1 MLELS
6 PFVLVNLRHA
16 GRVFYLRSVPH
27 RAPIKSDEN
36 EADTSLRHVSHRTG
50 WKMVERM
57 YEVVSEGGG
66 RGKGRVRILHL
77 QVFNVFTQY
86 CQEHNLGSLL
96 NAEVV

>member
-36 EADTSLRHVSHRTG
+36 EADTSLTKACKPQNWLENG
-50 WKMVERM
+50 
-57 YEVVSEGGG
+57 
-66 RGKGRVRILHL
+66 
-77 QVFNVFTQY
+77 
-86 CQEHNLGSLL
+86 
-96 NAEVV
+96 